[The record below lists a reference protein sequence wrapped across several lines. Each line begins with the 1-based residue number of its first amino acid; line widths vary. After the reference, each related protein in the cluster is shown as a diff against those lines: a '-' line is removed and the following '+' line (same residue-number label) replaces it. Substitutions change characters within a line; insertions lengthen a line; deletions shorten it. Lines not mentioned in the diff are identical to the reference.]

1 MPALVAEREGGAVGV
16 RDAQRHRP
24 RSRSQRP
31 VDGREKLVEAL
42 ARDRGHGH
50 GPALGHERLERR
62 ARLHPIHL
70 VEDENGRAVGDVE
83 VAEQRLDRHHLLVA
97 RGMAGVHHVEE
108 HIRVRELLEGGAER
122 GHELVGQLA
131 DEADGVGEDERRSP
145 VPAHD
150 PRGRIQGD
158 EELIGGGEACP
169 AQPVQQRCLAGVGVA
184 DQRHHRDP
192 RAPPSVPLQP
202 PMALHALQLATDLHD
217 SPADD
222 ATVRLE
228 LCLTRP
234 ARADA
239 TAEPLQVRPLPDQS
253 GQQIRELGQLDLQ
266 LALAGARALGEDVQD
281 ESGAVDDLDPEGF
294 RDIALLDRRERVV
307 GDEDVGAALA
317 RHLRDLVHL
326 AASEVEARR
335 GGGALLGHPLDHLR
349 AGGAGEAFQLGQGL
363 LDLPAALRGPPDRR
377 DHRALAPS
385 MSINLHRSLIILST
399 SSAAPAGPPAA
410 STSIH

>member
-1 MPALVAEREGGAVGV
+1 M
-16 RDAQRHRP
+16 
-24 RSRSQRP
+24 
-31 VDGREKLVEAL
+31 
-42 ARDRGHGH
+42 
-50 GPALGHERLERR
+50 
-62 ARLHPIHL
+62 
-70 VEDENGRAVGDVE
+70 
-83 VAEQRLDRHHLLVA
+83 
-97 RGMAGVHHVEE
+97 EE

-307 GDEDVGAALA
+307 GDE
-317 RHLRDLVHL
+317 
-326 AASEVEARR
+326 VEARR